1 MSDKEEGNR
10 DTECLFN
17 AAQYLIISMMG
28 DLASIREHIGDEDGI
43 LAKETIDSV
52 RENIVLLDKICDE
65 FIDLEDDLS
74 DFDKDND
81 DEDNND
87 NDEEVIDVIEE
98 AIDTDKELEK

>member
-1 MSDKEEGNR
+1 MSDEDLKK

-17 AAQYLIISMMG
+17 ATQYLIISMMG
-28 DLASIREHIGDEDGI
+28 DLASVREHIGDEDGI
-43 LAKETIDSV
+43 LAKETIKSIK
-52 RENIVLLDKICDE
+52 ENIVLLDKICDE